1 MSSHFTFFESYYTAV
16 KDLDSEIKAEFYDV
30 IFEYALY
37 DQEPKESSNPV
48 VKALF
53 KMAQPNLDNSKA
65 KRNAGKQGGSK
76 AKQTTSKAKQTTSKA
91 KQNGSKA
98 KQNGSKA
105 KQTVSD
111 KEKEKDKESNKAK
124 AFKAPTL
131 QQVIE
136 YQAEKCNLVNPQYF
150 YDFFTSSNWIDSNGK
165 QVLNWKQ
172 KMISWQKAEAGKIAN
187 NPNHTQQR
195 REDVGFLI

>member
-16 KDLDSEIKAEFYDV
+16 KDLDSEIKAEFYEV

-53 KMAQPNLDNSKA
+53 KMAKPNLDNSKA

-76 AKQTTSKAKQTTSKA
+76 AKQTTSKAKQ
-91 KQNGSKA
+91 NGSKT
-98 KQNGSKA
+98 

-111 KEKEKDKESNKAK
+111 KEKEKEKESNKAK

-131 QQVIE
+131 QQVTE

>member
-1 MSSHFTFFESYYTAV
+1 MSSHFTFFESYYTSV
-16 KDLDSEIKAEFYDV
+16 KDLDSEIKAEFYEV

-37 DQEPKESSNPV
+37 DQEPKESANPV

-76 AKQTTSKAKQTTSKA
+76 AKQS
-91 KQNGSKA
+91 GSKP
-98 KQNGSKA
+98 KQSGSKA
-105 KQTVSD
+105 KQTLSD
-111 KEKEKDKESNKAK
+111 KEKEKEKESNKAK

-131 QQVIE
+131 QQVTE

-150 YDFFTSSNWIDSNGK
+150 YDFFTSSDWIDSNGK

-172 KMISWQKAEAGKIAN
+172 KMISWQKAESGKIAN
-187 NPNHTQQR
+187 NPNHTKQR